1 MPIWQCPQAHRKIFM
16 DKVTWTTEG
25 FADFEKQLLELANGF
40 RADLVARNTLT
51 KAAKVAMQPVLN
63 TAIRLAP
70 YDENNVS
77 GIHLKETIKLTARIP
92 NDSDRKSVYVND
104 TDAVIGIVSAKKSAV
119 SLSQEFGNARTA
131 AQPFLIPAISMNKE
145 LVVENLRKELAVLI
159 PAYAK
164 KLMRLKGKK
173 DA

>member
-1 MPIWQCPQAHRKIFM
+1 M

-25 FADFEKQLLELANGF
+25 FADFEKQLLEFANGF

-51 KAAKVAMQPVLN
+51 KAAKVAMQPVLD

-70 YDENNVS
+70 YDEENNVS
-77 GIHLKETIKLTARIP
+77 GIHLKDTIKLTARIP
-92 NDSDRKSVYVND
+92 NDSDRKSAYVND
-104 TDAVIGIVSAKKSAV
+104 TDSVIGIVSAKKSAV

-164 KLMRLKGKK
+164 KLARLKGKK